1 MSKPPDVAETLVEIH
16 VLVDETLVEKMDRK
30 EIRVVHDWIDTILDV
45 VTEGETDA
53 DADVLDRIAGILD
66 ALIEFDHLVPIVG
79 PLLEKLSN
87 MAISAAFQ
95 WLREAREALKPN
107 PERRAANQA
116 ARSKRRQDR
125 RKRRRDR
132 RD

>member
-1 MSKPPDVAETLVEIH
+1 MSTPPPDVAETLVEIH

-66 ALIEFDHLVPIVG
+66 ALIEFDNLVPIVG

-95 WLREAREALKPN
+95 WLREALKPN

-116 ARSKRRQDR
+116 ARFKRRQDR